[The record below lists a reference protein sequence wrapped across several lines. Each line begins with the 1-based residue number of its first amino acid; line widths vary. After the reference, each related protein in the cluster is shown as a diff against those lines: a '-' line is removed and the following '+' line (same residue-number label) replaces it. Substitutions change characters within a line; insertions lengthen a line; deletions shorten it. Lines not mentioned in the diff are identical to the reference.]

1 MGPRACQSNEEL
13 QLEGISGQHRRY
25 RSVLEAARGHRL
37 ARLQIGGKSD
47 DPRDEAD
54 HDVQQFTAIKQH
66 CLDNW
71 EDFV

>member
-1 MGPRACQSNEEL
+1 M
-13 QLEGISGQHRRY
+13 
-25 RSVLEAARGHRL
+25 LEAARGHRL